1 MSHNP
6 HLIEIKRA
14 LISVSDK
21 TGIVELARD
30 LRKHKVEIIS
40 TGGTSKALKDAGIPV
55 MDISEVTGFPEML
68 DGRVKTLHPK
78 IHGGLLAVRTNKEH
92 MDTIANHDITPID
105 MVIVNLYPFEKT
117 ISNPNCKFED
127 AIENIDIGG
136 PSMIRSAAKNFHG
149 VCVVVSPAFYPAII
163 GELEKTGG
171 FIGQETR
178 DRMMIEVFK
187 QTYEYDMAIY
197 NYFSKQVTKEEM
209 PVMYNC
215 SYKKTQGLRYGEN
228 PHQKASFYVDRQSK
242 EPSVSKAKQLH
253 GKELS
258 YNNIMDTNAAVEL
271 VKEFSEPACA
281 IIKHTNP
288 CGTAIGKDIDEAF
301 KKAFETDPLS
311 AFGGIIALNRKVT
324 KAIAEYLSGK
334 FIEVVVAPEFE
345 KAALETFE
353 LKKNIRLLVIDGLG
367 KNETRDADY
376 DLRKV
381 VGGLLVQ
388 ERDLKEI
395 DSSNLLVVTKKSP
408 VADEQKDMLF
418 GWKVCKHVKSN
429 AIVIVKDGVTLGVGA
444 GQMNRVGS
452 VKIAAEQAGPKA
464 KGAVLISDA
473 LFPKPDGVEAAVKAG
488 ISAIIQTGGSI
499 SDKEVI
505 EAADKAGISMVF
517 TNIRHFK
524 H

>member
-1 MSHNP
+1 MSHNS
-6 HLIEIKRA
+6 HLIKIKRV

-21 TGIVELARD
+21 TGIIELARD

-78 IHGGLLAVRTNKEH
+78 IHGGLLAVRANKEH
-92 MDTIANHDITPID
+92 MDTIAKHGITPID

-149 VCVVVSPAFYPAII
+149 VCVVVNPAFYPEII
-163 GELEKTGG
+163 AELEKTNGC
-171 FIGQETR
+171 IGQETR

-187 QTYEYDMAIY
+187 QTYQYDMAIY
-197 NYFSKQVTKEEM
+197 NYFSKQVIKEEM
-209 PVMYNC
+209 PVMFNC
-215 SYKKTQGLRYGEN
+215 SYKKAQGLRYGEN
-228 PHQKASFYVDRQSK
+228 PHQKASFYVDPASK

-271 VKEFSEPACA
+271 VKEFEEPACA

-288 CGTAIGKDIDEAF
+288 CGTAVGKDIDEAF
-301 KKAFETDPLS
+301 RKAYETDALS

-324 KAIAEYLSGK
+324 KTIAEYLAGK
-334 FIEVVVAPEFE
+334 FIEVVVAPEYEKSAIEVFE
-345 KAALETFE
+345 Q
-353 LKKNIRLLVIDGLG
+353 KKNIRLLIIDGLG
-367 KNETRDADY
+367 KIGVRDTDY
-376 DLRKV
+376 DVRKV

-388 ERDLKEI
+388 DRDLKGI
-395 DSSNLLVVTKKSP
+395 TNADLLTVTKIAPS
-408 VADEQKDMLF
+408 AEEIKDMLF
-418 GWKVCKHVKSN
+418 GWKVVKHVKSN
-429 AIVIVKDGVTLGVGA
+429 AIVVVKGGVTIGVGA

-452 VKIAAEQAGPKA
+452 VKIAVAQAGKFA
-464 KGAVLISDA
+464 KGAVLVSDA
-473 LFPKPDGVEAAVKAG
+473 LFPKPDAVEEAVKAG

-499 SDKEVI
+499 NDKDVI
-505 EAADKAGISMVF
+505 ESANKAGIAMVF